1 MYTDPWLIHSYK
13 ILRLDREARTPV
25 PENTMYLPGQQ
36 QSIEGSQVTEEEKE
50 DDAMEEEETEIEER
64 EETQNDE
71 EIVPELR
78 DMTQKESEE
87 NKSPE
92 SKKRKVQN
100 NRFND
105 SFVYFFQF
113 LMYSV
118 KNDLNLV

>member
-118 KNDLNLV
+118 KKTI